1 MKTLWQHFKDAPLWG
16 QLLVGA
22 LFLFGVFLAVSNIR
36 SCSQDRK
43 DEKTNQAIEAV
54 PVTAP
59 KLERAVDSMKVVLD
73 SNQVKIQLLQKQ
85 ANEAT
90 AHTAAA
96 LATLDSLK
104 SKLTHGL

>member
-1 MKTLWQHFKDAPLWG
+1 MRTLWQHLKSAPWWG
-16 QLLVGA
+16 KTLVGA
-22 LFLFGVFLAVSNIR
+22 LFAYGLILAIGNIR

-43 DEKTNQAIEAV
+43 DEKTDKAIEAV

-104 SKLTHGL
+104 SKLANGL